1 MATQDNQDTIVQVL
15 NDLLKINNDR
25 IQGYEKAAEE
35 VFEFDLKTIFRG
47 MADES
52 RKNASVLTREVIKLG
67 GAADVNETTASGKIY
82 RIWMDVKSSLTGNE
96 RHSTLSLCEYGED
109 AAQAAYKEALRHKEL
124 TSPLKELIFDQQIS
138 LKASHDTIK
147 RYRDTEAQPHHYN

>member
-1 MATQDNQDTIVQVL
+1 MKTQDDIIQVL

-25 IQGYEKAAEE
+25 IEGYEKATEE

-52 RKNASVLTREVIKLG
+52 RKNASVLTQEIIKLG
-67 GAADVNETTASGKIY
+67 GAADVNETTTSGKIY
-82 RIWMDVKSSLTGNE
+82 RVWMEVKSSLTGND
-96 RHSTLSLCEYGED
+96 RHSTLALCEYGED

-124 TSPLKELIFDQQIS
+124 PSSLRELILDQQIS
-138 LKASHDTIK
+138 LKAAHDTIK
-147 RYRDTEAQPHHYN
+147 RYRDTEIQPHHYN